1 MLFIVYLLFVRLY
14 VCVVYA
20 AFQANKVVY
29 LTRSV
34 RSFKKLYSR
43 QLCNVTV

>member
-1 MLFIVYLLFVRLY
+1 MRYYCVSQYEPMCIGSSNCYLLFIYCLY

-29 LTRSV
+29 IYTC
-34 RSFKKLYSR
+34 
-43 QLCNVTV
+43 Q